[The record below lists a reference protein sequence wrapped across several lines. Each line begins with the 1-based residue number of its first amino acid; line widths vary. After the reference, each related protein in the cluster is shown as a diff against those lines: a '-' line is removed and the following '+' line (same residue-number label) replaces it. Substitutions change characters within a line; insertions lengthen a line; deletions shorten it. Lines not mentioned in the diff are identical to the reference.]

1 MLHKLRGAMVRP
13 GREPLKDKVEV
24 DETYI
29 GGPEAGLR
37 GGRELIEKA
46 LVVGAVEVRG
56 KASGRVRL
64 QVVPDASGRSL
75 TGFVEANVER
85 GALVLTDGW
94 GAYGPLSDM
103 GYKHRPRTQGDPERA
118 VKILPRIHR
127 VFGNLKTWLRG
138 THHGVG
144 HSHLQAYLD
153 EFAYRFNRRRT
164 PMAAFQT
171 LLGLGAQHPPTTYQE
186 LYGVESTG

>member
-1 MLHKLRGAMVRP
+1 MAGGEPRFGTTAIYMPTLLLQTSASVKL
-13 GREPLKDKVEV
+13 K
-24 DETYI
+24 
-29 GGPEAGLR
+29 EAHISLVTCQHSASEDLNNVLISRDFSGQPK
-37 GGRELIEKA
+37 REL
-46 LVVGAVEVRG
+46 
-56 KASGRVRL
+56 
-64 QVVPDASGRSL
+64 Q
-75 TGFVEANVER
+75 ANVER

-94 GAYGPLSDM
+94 GAYAPLTGM

-171 LLGLGAQHPPTTYQE
+171 LLGLGAQQAPTTYKE
-186 LYGVESTG
+186 LYEVESTG